1 MPYQQKRTIVSIL
14 SGLLVL
20 VTYCIYT
27 YSKLQSGFIAADDMK
42 FWAGTMLIFI
52 GIGIVATIIIQIVFH
67 ILLSIVIA
75 IRQQI
80 ANGRC
85 DNGEIEK
92 SIESEM
98 IVDEMDKLIE
108 LKSMRIGLII
118 AGVGFVAGLVTLVL
132 NYSPAV
138 MLNIMFMSFYVGS
151 LLEGLAQLYF
161 YRRGVTHG

>member
-20 VTYCIYT
+20 VTYCIYAN
-27 YSKLQSGFIAADDMK
+27 SKLQSGFIAADDLK

-67 ILLSIVIA
+67 IMLSIIIA
-75 IRQQI
+75 IQQQI
-80 ANGRC
+80 ATGCC
-85 DNGEIEK
+85 DNNEVEK
-92 SIESEM
+92 SIELEM

-161 YRRGVTHG
+161 YRRGVAHG